1 MQTNIKKKRNP
12 LITATIE
19 IIIGIV
25 LSLIVG
31 KFVSAII
38 AAFIPEYISY
48 TVYINQAIL
57 SAIIIIVGLIVTN
70 TTLKYFELKLSPTR
84 KELYGISLLVRTII
98 YIIILAFVL
107 SVFHVNVTDLL
118 LGSAIGGVVLGLA
131 VQTVT
136 SNLLSSIFVT
146 STGTL
151 KYGDVVNINSG
162 SWSIDTTGK
171 IIEIKTLF
179 SKMLT
184 KDNNIINIPNSAL
197 LGSAAIVEYRENASN
212 YIYPVNIT
220 ILGDVPVDKIIELV
234 KEVEK
239 DIDIYFFAKSG
250 FHNVLLVLI
259 RFADVLEMNKKI
271 SDVNSIIDKA
281 YWDIK
286 SKMLL
291 IGNNA
296 MYDYNQTDKIYPLI
310 VTLNSNVPSDK
321 IIENVRKLDNSIN
334 VNFVSKNGSNNI
346 FSANFQ
352 VQQTS
357 EIAENVTRIN
367 TLFEDV
373 YNKLKDNNDHKI

>member
-1 MQTNIKKKRNP
+1 MQTNVKKKRNP
-12 LITATIE
+12 LVTVTIE

-31 KFVSAII
+31 KLVSAIV
-38 AAFIPEYISY
+38 AAFIPKYISY

-118 LGSAIGGVVLGLA
+118 LGSAIGGVVLGFS
-131 VQTVT
+131 VQTVA

-162 SWSIDTTGK
+162 SWGIDTTGK

-184 KDNNIINIPNSAL
+184 KII
-197 LGSAAIVEYRENASN
+197 
-212 YIYPVNIT
+212 
-220 ILGDVPVDKIIELV
+220 
-234 KEVEK
+234 
-239 DIDIYFFAKSG
+239 
-250 FHNVLLVLI
+250 
-259 RFADVLEMNKKI
+259 
-271 SDVNSIIDKA
+271 
-281 YWDIK
+281 
-286 SKMLL
+286 
-291 IGNNA
+291 
-296 MYDYNQTDKIYPLI
+296 
-310 VTLNSNVPSDK
+310 TL
-321 IIENVRKLDNSIN
+321 
-334 VNFVSKNGSNNI
+334 
-346 FSANFQ
+346 
-352 VQQTS
+352 
-357 EIAENVTRIN
+357 
-367 TLFEDV
+367 
-373 YNKLKDNNDHKI
+373 